1 MGDLEDGTRTG
12 SPTASGPDR
21 PGQRYGDRGVLVG
34 ADEDRWA
41 WRARIKRNPVTRRVY
56 RVTVGVVGVLLV
68 LLAGAT
74 GWLPGPG
81 GIPLALLGLAVLA
94 SEFEWAARLL
104 DRVKEWL
111 ITGAGWARRQP
122 AWVRRLGLLAILTAV
137 LLVVYGYLWFLG
149 VPSWL
154 PSGPRDVL
162 RGVPGLG

>member
-1 MGDLEDGTRTG
+1 VGELGGGSRTG
-12 SPTASGPDR
+12 SGPPGPDR
-21 PGQRYGDRGVLVG
+21 PGQRYRDRGVLVG

-41 WRARIKRNPVTRRVY
+41 WRARIKRNPVTRRLY

-104 DRVKEWL
+104 DRVKERL
-111 ITGAGWARRQP
+111 VAGAGWTRRQP
-122 AWVRRLGLLAILTAV
+122 PWVRWLGLLAMLVA
-137 LLVVYGYLWFLG
+137 LLLAVYGYLWFLG

-154 PSGPRDVL
+154 PSGSRGVL
-162 RGVPGLG
+162 RGLPGLG